1 MSWLPIEK
9 LTTEEKD
16 IIQDFNKK
24 KTTLHGKYHQQIK
37 DLDTTHETWI
47 GNFSSQHK
55 KKLKI
60 CQELYKVDQHKID
73 KTEYSTDDLQAYAIY
88 KLAVDTYKNTKEK
101 VTEKYTKDLEVLNLE
116 LDKIAKEINKGLQE
130 REAVAEEAR
139 REEQLLKHKEEI
151 KGIVY
156 DIKRVDKAI
165 EKEDKLFLNR
175 PEVLALDKALARRY
189 QHKLSRHKR
198 ALENRLQRRKE
209 VVKGKGL
216 SLEIALDEELSDG
229 GYSSIEELKDKETLP
244 HRHRIKRNRFREPY
258 PSLFEYP
265 HQIPTHHTVVNLD
278 NTEQQELRDRKEA
291 KAKQEQEK
299 KAKAKK
305 KGKKEAEQP
314 EIVEVENPEQSE
326 DTQIPPTV
334 TMPRGERNGRHGDD
348 GDDDRQGERNH
359 YWSLRD
365 IPKFEGKGEQPYSHL
380 MEFED
385 YLVASGVTL
394 DEDDND
400 PGVRPD
406 YRDIINKFKASLK
419 NNARVWYSMYIEKR
433 IPELHSAE
441 GWKTVKS
448 KFLTYFNPIGSTKE
462 QQIKAW
468 KELKWKPEEEKL
480 TDFVFRFSQL
490 AHELGYSDEQQVSH
504 FVLCIPRGMYLYLE
518 GARTIPDAVEN
529 LRKGIALGGMETFG
543 AISKPVQDDS
553 KPTVPF
559 MVMKE
564 NKTQSST
571 EEALRVVKESIHD
584 SMYENSK
591 TLVKHLDKIGDKL
604 TNVVEDFQKKQNSRN
619 NRGRNRDRSNSR
631 SRDNSRDSYRNGGR
645 DYYRNRSRDSRDNS
659 RDRGR
664 GRDRSN
670 SRERR
675 RNQPRSGS
683 GQRYFDKGEI
693 CSFCNR
699 SGHLAHNCFRLE
711 GYLKRKGK
719 KIVLDDD
726 DDVEEISQA
735 VQHLNTK
742 LNSLKVSKSTNN

>member
-1 MSWLPIEK
+1 MRLGLET
-9 LTTEEKD
+9 LVV
-16 IIQDFNKK
+16 NKK
-24 KTTLHGKYHQQIK
+24 KLQK
-37 DLDTTHETWI
+37 
-47 GNFSSQHK
+47 
-55 KKLKI
+55 
-60 CQELYKVDQHKID
+60 CQELYKVEQHKID
-73 KTEYSTDDLQAYAIY
+73 KTEYSTDELQAYAIY
-88 KLAVDTYKNTKEK
+88 KPAVDTYKSTKEK
-101 VTEKYTKDLEVLNLE
+101 VTEKYTKDLEVLNAE
-116 LDKIAKEINKGLQE
+116 LDKVSKEINKKLQE
-130 REAVAEEAR
+130 REAVAEETR
-139 REEQLLKHKEEI
+139 REEQVLKHKEEI

-156 DIKRVDKAI
+156 DTKRVDKAI
-165 EKEDKLFLNR
+165 EKEDKFLNR

-189 QHKLSRHKR
+189 QYKLSRHRR

-216 SLEIALDEELSDG
+216 SLEVAPDEELSDG
-229 GYSSIEELKDKETLP
+229 GYSSIEEFQDKETLP
-244 HRHRIKRNRFREPY
+244 HRHRIKKNRFREPY

-265 HQIPTHHTVVNLD
+265 HQIPTHHTVGNLD
-278 NTEQQELRDRKEA
+278 DTEQQELKDRIEA

-305 KGKKEAEQP
+305 KGKKEVELP
-314 EIVEVENPEQSE
+314 ETIEIENPEQSE
-326 DTQIPPTV
+326 EIQIPSPTA
-334 TMPRGERNGRHGDD
+334 TMPRGNRNGRNGDE
-348 GDDDRQGERNH
+348 GDDDRQDDRNH

-365 IPKFEGKGEQPYSHL
+365 IPKFEGKGEQPFSHL

-385 YLVASGVTL
+385 YLVASGVTV
-394 DEDDND
+394 DEDDD
-400 PGVRPD
+400 PRARPD

-433 IPELHSAE
+433 VQDLHSAE

-490 AHELGYSDEQQVSH
+490 AHELGYSDEQQISH

-518 GARTIPDAVEN
+518 GARTVPDAAEN

-564 NKTQSST
+564 NRTQSST
-571 EEALRVVKESIHD
+571 EDTLRVVKESIHD
-584 SMYENSK
+584 SMYESSK
-591 TLVKHLDKIGDKL
+591 TLVKQLDKIGDKL
-604 TNVVEDFQKKQNSRN
+604 ANVVEDFQKKQNSRN
-619 NRGRNRDRSNSR
+619 SRGRNRDRSNSR
-631 SRDNSRDSYRNGGR
+631 SRDNSRENYRDNYRNGGR
-645 DYYRNRSRDSRDNS
+645 DYYRNRSRGSRDNS
-659 RDRGR
+659 RDRDRDIGR

-683 GQRYFDKGEI
+683 VQRYFDRGET
-693 CSFCNR
+693 CRFCNR

-711 GYLKRKGK
+711 NYLKRTGK
-719 KIVLDDD
+719 KIVLQDDD

-742 LNSLKVSKSTNN
+742 LNSLKVGKSTNN

>member
-1 MSWLPIEK
+1 
-9 LTTEEKD
+9 
-16 IIQDFNKK
+16 
-24 KTTLHGKYHQQIK
+24 
-37 DLDTTHETWI
+37 
-47 GNFSSQHK
+47 
-55 KKLKI
+55 
-60 CQELYKVDQHKID
+60 
-73 KTEYSTDDLQAYAIY
+73 
-88 KLAVDTYKNTKEK
+88 
-101 VTEKYTKDLEVLNLE
+101 
-116 LDKIAKEINKGLQE
+116 
-130 REAVAEEAR
+130 
-139 REEQLLKHKEEI
+139 
-151 KGIVY
+151 
-156 DIKRVDKAI
+156 
-165 EKEDKLFLNR
+165 
-175 PEVLALDKALARRY
+175 
-189 QHKLSRHKR
+189 
-198 ALENRLQRRKE
+198 
-209 VVKGKGL
+209 
-216 SLEIALDEELSDG
+216 
-229 GYSSIEELKDKETLP
+229 
-244 HRHRIKRNRFREPY
+244 
-258 PSLFEYP
+258 
-265 HQIPTHHTVVNLD
+265 
-278 NTEQQELRDRKEA
+278 
-291 KAKQEQEK
+291 
-299 KAKAKK
+299 
-305 KGKKEAEQP
+305 
-314 EIVEVENPEQSE
+314 
-326 DTQIPPTV
+326 
-334 TMPRGERNGRHGDD
+334 MPRGNRNGRNGDD
-348 GDDDRQGERNH
+348 GDDDRQDERNH

-385 YLVASGVTL
+385 YLLASGVTL
-394 DEDDND
+394 DEDDDD
-400 PGVRPD
+400 PRAGPD

-433 IPELHSAE
+433 IPDLHSAE

-504 FVLCIPRGMYLYLE
+504 IVLCIPRGMYLYLE

-564 NKTQSST
+564 NRTQPST

-584 SMYENSK
+584 SMYESSK
-591 TLVKHLDKIGDKL
+591 TLVKQLDKIGDKL

-631 SRDNSRDSYRNGGR
+631 SRDNSRDNYRNGGR

-683 GQRYFDKGEI
+683 GQRYFHKGEI
-693 CSFCNR
+693 YSFCNR

-742 LNSLKVSKSTNN
+742 LNSLKVSKSTKN